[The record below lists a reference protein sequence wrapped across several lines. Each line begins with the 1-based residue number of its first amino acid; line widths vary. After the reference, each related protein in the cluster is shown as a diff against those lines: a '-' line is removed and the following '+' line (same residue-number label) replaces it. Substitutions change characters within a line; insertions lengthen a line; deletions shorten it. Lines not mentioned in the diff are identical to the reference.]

1 LATTAIAFGLIA
13 ALSWGIHD
21 ILVRYVSHTVGILQS
36 LLLVLFFGIIA
47 QIGLLI
53 FSGDY
58 TLVDEHAVWW
68 SIGAGVT
75 FCIACIGHYNAFARG
90 PVRLVAPLI
99 GCFSVLSFL
108 FAALSGTAIS
118 LLQWLVIFALVAGIG
133 LVARSSEGVETSDD
147 SLAGT
152 IGYCLMA
159 MFGFAITFAL
169 GQEAS
174 AASNHIITS
183 LITRCVTIFLVGLI
197 FLKVVKQQK
206 SSIFS
211 LSMKSLSILALMG
224 FLDALALDV
233 VLAAGTLERPEFA
246 SAASSI
252 FGLVTVL
259 LAWIFLK
266 EAINKI
272 QWLGILIIF
281 SSIAYLAI
289 S

>member
-1 LATTAIAFGLIA
+1 MAATAIAFGLIA

-21 ILVRYVSHTVGILQS
+21 ILVRYVSHTVGIIQS

-47 QIGLLI
+47 QIGLLV
-53 FSGDY
+53 FSGDFA
-58 TLVDEHAVWW
+58 LIDRQAVWW
-68 SIGAGVT
+68 SVGAGVT

-108 FAALSGTAIS
+108 FAALSGASIS
-118 LLQWLVIFALVAGIG
+118 LLQWLIIFVLVAGIG
-133 LVARSSEGVETSDD
+133 LVARSSEDAEVSEYN
-147 SLAGT
+147 LAGT

-159 MFGFAITFAL
+159 MLGFAITFAL

-174 AASNHIITS
+174 ASSNHIITS
-183 LITRCVTIFLVGLI
+183 LVTRCVTFFLVGLI
-197 FLKVVKQQK
+197 FLMVTNQHKA
-206 SSIFS
+206 SIFS
-211 LSMKSLSILALMG
+211 LNMKSLSILALMG
-224 FLDALALDV
+224 FLDALALGV